1 MKRVLHWQVIF
12 GAALVSL
19 SAALYFLH
27 YLVFRDSHHIFL
39 YLLGDIAF
47 IPIDVLIVTL
57 IIDNILRVR
66 EKKALLN
73 KMNMLVG
80 AFYSEIGSELLGIFC
95 AMDPSSAELR
105 GILKVSADWSEDK
118 FRKIELFLKGHKY
131 GVSLKGSDIAPLK
144 ELLGSKRDF
153 LLNLLANPNLLEH
166 EAFTDVLWAVF
177 HLTDELIKRKDVLA
191 VPEKDREHIAGDIRR
206 AYKAITLEWLEYMGH
221 LRVSYPYLFSL
232 AVRTNPF
239 DPEAEVVVG

>member
-95 AMDPSSAELR
+95 AMDPSAGQFCGTLNVSAE
-105 GILKVSADWSEDK
+105 WSEEK
-118 FRKIELFLKGHKY
+118 FKKIELFLKAHKY
-131 GVSLKGSDIAPLK
+131 DVSLKSSDIAPLK
-144 ELLGSKRDF
+144 ELLASKKDF

-177 HLTDELIKRKDVLA
+177 HLTDELIRRRDALA
-191 VPEKDREHIAGDIRR
+191 IPEKDLEHIAGDIRR
-206 AYKAITLEWLEYMGH
+206 AYRAITIEWLDYMCH
-221 LRVSYPYLFSL
+221 LKVSYPYLFLFS
-232 AVRTNPF
+232 VKTNPF
-239 DPEAEVVVG
+239 NQQGVDAVT